1 MKPLSRYARQ
11 LHQRRIS
18 AFFLLKHDTGRSDRQ
33 IEITTFS
40 PHEDRP
46 RTLREMFPDAEIDP
60 DEQD

>member
-18 AFFLLKHDTGRSDRQ
+18 AFFLLKHDSNKTDGQ

>member
-18 AFFLLKHDTGRSDRQ
+18 AFFLLDHDSAQSDRQ

-46 RTLREMFPDAEIDP
+46 RTLREMFADTEVDLE
-60 DEQD
+60 DQD